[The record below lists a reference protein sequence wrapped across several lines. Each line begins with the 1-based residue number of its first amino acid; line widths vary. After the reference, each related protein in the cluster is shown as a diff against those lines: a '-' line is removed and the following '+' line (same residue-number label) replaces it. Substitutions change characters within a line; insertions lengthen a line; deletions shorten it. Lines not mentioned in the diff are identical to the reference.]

1 MACGDASTRTERW
14 STNRGLAKNALVPA
28 FGQFGDKLYATLT
41 EALAFSA
48 STGEKLAEYKLNA
61 APVWD
66 SIAVAQGR
74 LYIATQDGNLHCFAE
89 RR

>member
-1 MACGDASTRTERW
+1 MNHRIDIEDD
-14 STNRGLAKNALVPA
+14 LAKGYEGRLGGILRAV
-28 FGQFGDKLYATLT
+28 
-41 EALAFSA
+41 SA
-48 STGEKLAEYKLNA
+48 STGEKLTEYKLDA